1 MFQCHIRNM
10 VFLLFNKCIINLNRK
25 IMDNND
31 KLGYLSIDDSL
42 YQTRISNK
50 FQNRKSYKP
59 ADPKIILSFI
69 PGTVVDIMIVKGQ
82 KVSKGEDLMILDAM
96 KMKNKLKCSRD
107 GKVKSIAVKK
117 GDKVSKGTVLL
128 ELE

>member
-1 MFQCHIRNM
+1 MHQKINWTIM
-10 VFLLFNKCIINLNRK
+10 NK
-25 IMDNND
+25 ND
-31 KLGYLSIDDSL
+31 KLGFLNIDTSL

-50 FQNRKSYKP
+50 FQNRKPYKP
-59 ADPKIILSFI
+59 ADPRIILSFI
-69 PGTVVDIMIVKGQ
+69 PGTVLDIFIEPGQ
-82 KVSKGEDLMILDAM
+82 SVSKGEDLMILDAM
-96 KMKNKLKCSRD
+96 KMQNKLKCNMD

>member
-1 MFQCHIRNM
+1 MS
-10 VFLLFNKCIINLNRK
+10 K
-25 IMDNND
+25 ND
-31 KLGYLSIDDSL
+31 KLGFLNINTSL

-50 FQNRKSYKP
+50 FLNRKPYQP
-59 ADPKIILSFI
+59 ADPRIILSFI
-69 PGTVVDIMIVKGQ
+69 PGTVFDIMTEPGQ
-82 KVSKGEDLMILDAM
+82 NVFQGDDLMILDAM
-96 KMKNKLKCSRD
+96 KMKNKLKCPID